1 MKPLIQNTACHL
13 VMGFLGSGKTS
24 FINACIAQFK
34 ADKKWAILVNEAGQ
48 IGIDEKL
55 FASSDELAIRQVVG
69 GCICCTSQLP
79 LQIALARLT
88 SEHRPDCLWIE
99 PTGLAHPK
107 ELIEQLS
114 QPHWQ
119 TALSLKSAISIVN
132 ARQWQDIRYREN
144 DGYQSHVRFCDV
156 VVVNRFSELN
166 HDEKNQLEQWLTE
179 LNPTAQI
186 FWQSGQDFDNA
197 TITTLANLLDKP
209 SQVLA
214 NRKNYQQVSLTGFIK
229 PKTTVSLSQADTTEN
244 AQTLPFRY
252 HDKQVDYQ
260 IVGWR
265 LPADWTVDMASLMN
279 WLLIINGW
287 QRIKAVVHTPT
298 DWQRLNFTPDSLDM
312 LTCEPQVDN
321 RLEVI
326 VLDNAVTLDFEA
338 LDKQLM
344 ALFVKDEVTD
354 Y

>member
-1 MKPLIQNTACHL
+1 MLNSFIQNTATHL
-13 VMGFLGSGKTS
+13 ITGFLGSGKTS

-34 ADKKWAILVNEAGQ
+34 ADKKWAILVNEAGK

-55 FASSDELAIRQVVG
+55 FTNSDDLAIRQVAG

-88 SEHRPDCLWIE
+88 SEHRPERLWIE

-132 ARQWQDIRYREN
+132 ARQWQDIRYRDN
-144 DGYQSHVRFCDV
+144 DGYQAHVQFCDV
-156 VVVNRFSELN
+156 VVVNRFGELSD
-166 HDEKNQLEQWLTE
+166 DEKNQLANWLNE
-179 LNPTAQI
+179 LNPTADI
-186 FWQSGQDFDNA
+186 LWQSGQDFDNA
-197 TITTLANLLDKP
+197 IITTLATLLDKP

-214 NRKNYQQVSLTGFIK
+214 NRQYYQQVSLNRFIK
-229 PKTTVSLSQADTTEN
+229 PKTTVPLIQDTAEN
-244 AQTLPFRY
+244 DQPLPFRY
-252 HDKQVDYQ
+252 HDKQADYQ
-260 IVGWR
+260 IVGWQ
-265 LPADWTVDMASLMN
+265 LPAEWVVQVYNLMD
-279 WLLIINGW
+279 WLLKLPNW
-287 QRIKAVVHTPT
+287 QRIKAMIHTDKG

-312 LTCEPQVDN
+312 LTCEQQVDN

-344 ALFVKDEVTD
+344 ALFVKD
-354 Y
+354 